1 MQLCL
6 GELARGR
13 AAGVLPR
20 DELGPAAGE
29 VGELA
34 GVLVGVEVVIAVGV
48 LGPGEFTLSC
58 GDPAAWT
65 IAELITKVVGEI

>member
-6 GELARGR
+6 AEHARGH

-20 DELGPAAGE
+20 GVLGPAAGE

-34 GVLVGVEVVIAVGV
+34 GVLVGVEVVLAVGV
-48 LGPGEFTLSC
+48 LVPGV
-58 GDPAAWT
+58 GDTAGWT
-65 IAELITKVVGEI
+65 IAELSTKVVGEI